1 MRLSPC
7 TGTSYS
13 SWLSTTALSL
23 LAGST
28 FTTAITLDLTD
39 TNSIK
44 SAASTCAYNLLTFY
58 TGNNTGDVPG
68 NLPQPYYWWEAGAM
82 FGILIDYYYYTNDSQ
97 YNDLVTQG
105 MLWQTGTDN
114 DYMTPNQT
122 KTEGNDDQGFWG
134 MAAMSAAEQKFP
146 DPPSSKPQWLALAQ
160 AVFNDQASRW
170 DTQYC
175 NGGLRWQI
183 FTFNTGYDYK
193 NSISNGCFFNL
204 GARLALYTGNATYA
218 QWAEKTFNWTQAVAL
233 MDQNY
238 HFYDGAHTTL
248 NCSDINKEQW
258 TYNAGV
264 FLLGAS
270 VMYNYTNGSAL
281 WQERV
286 NGILNA
292 TSIFFATKPANVMY
306 EVACEPTNTCD
317 TDNYSFKA
325 YLARWLVAS
334 IKYAPF
340 IQTTVMPWIQASAT
354 AAALQC
360 SGGPNGQMCG
370 MKWTAG
376 ATWDGTTGVGQQMGA
391 LSVIQANLIN
401 QVAVPVTN
409 KTGGTSTGN
418 AAAGG
423 GGGISTSDPALSQDT
438 ITQGSRAGAGI
449 LTCLVLIS
457 VMSTSWWMMA

>member
-7 TGTSYS
+7 SGTSYS

-146 DPPSSKPQWLALAQ
+146 DPPSNKPQWLALAQ

>member
-1 MRLSPC
+1 M
-7 TGTSYS
+7 
-13 SWLSTTALSL
+13 
-23 LAGST
+23 
-28 FTTAITLDLTD
+28 ID
-39 TNSIK
+39 SIK
-44 SAASTCAYNLLTFY
+44 AAASTCAYNLLTFY

-68 NLPQPYYWWEAGAM
+68 NLPAPYYWWEAGAM

-105 MLWQTGTDN
+105 MLWQVGPDD

-134 MAAMSAAEQKFP
+134 MAAMSAAEQKYP
-146 DPPSSKPQWLALAQ
+146 DPPSGKPQWLALAQ

-170 DTQYC
+170 DNQYC

-204 GARLALYTGNATYA
+204 GARLALYTGNDTYA
-218 QWAEKTFNWTQAVAL
+218 QWAEKTFNWTQAVSL

-248 NCSDINKEQW
+248 NCSDINRVQW

-270 VMYNYTNGSAL
+270 VMYNYVRCSIVEESDTCTDSLRSQTNGSAL

-286 NGILNA
+286 EGILNA
-292 TSIFFATKPANVMY
+292 SSIFFATNPPNVMY
-306 EVACEPTNTCD
+306 EVACEPPNTCD

-340 IQTTVMPWIQASAT
+340 IQTTVMPWVQASAT

-360 SGGPNGQMCG
+360 SGGTNGQMCG
-370 MKWTAG
+370 MKWTQG
-376 ATWDGTTGVGQQMGA
+376 ATWDGTQGVGQQMGA
-391 LSVIQANLIN
+391 LSVIQANLID
-401 QVAVPVTN
+401 QVSVPVTN
-409 KTGGTSTGN
+409 KTGGTSQGN

-423 GGGISTSDPALSQDT
+423 GGGVSTSDPALSQNA
-438 ITQGSRAGAGI
+438 ITQGSRAGAGV

-457 VMSTSWWMMA
+457 VIGCSWWMIA